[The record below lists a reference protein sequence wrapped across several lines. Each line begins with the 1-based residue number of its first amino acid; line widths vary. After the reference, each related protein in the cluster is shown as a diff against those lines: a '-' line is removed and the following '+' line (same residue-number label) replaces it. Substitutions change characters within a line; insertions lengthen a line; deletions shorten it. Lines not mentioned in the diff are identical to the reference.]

1 MSSKGRLHNELKC
14 DSILEFSAKL
24 KKGSKKIRKYFELV
38 VEKGLCVFDLQ
49 CFKTFSQL
57 TKCTPKG
64 YENFVGD
71 WISSWR
77 FNPLPND
84 LKQFIYNSRFN
95 SLPLNNRLHS
105 YKPEIDPR
113 CTFCRILN
121 ANTQERDNF
130 DHCFLGCPIV
140 DQLLL
145 KFFNDLNLTFARE
158 ESRALYWFGQYKD
171 DILKKDV
178 VFCYN
183 LIFDTLRYVIFK
195 FRCK

>member
-1 MSSKGRLHNELKC
+1 MSSKGRLHNELKG

-38 VEKGLCVFDLQ
+38 VENGLSVFDLQ

-57 TKCTPKG
+57 TKCTPTG
-64 YENFVGD
+64 YEKFVGD

-105 YKPEIDPR
+105 YKPDVDPR

-121 ANTQERDNF
+121 ANS
-130 DHCFLGCPIV
+130 GKG
-140 DQLLL
+140 QL
-145 KFFNDLNLTFARE
+145 
-158 ESRALYWFGQYKD
+158 
-171 DILKKDV
+171 
-178 VFCYN
+178 
-183 LIFDTLRYVIFK
+183 
-195 FRCK
+195 